1 MDPLFYFHHLQLA
14 MWQSCD
20 IVVKIGV
27 VLDLLL
33 LREDPVE
40 PFHGD
45 FVCVCVCVCL
55 SLSLSLLF
63 LILRVAFFCLIWEY
77 LFVN

>member
-1 MDPLFYFHHLQLA
+1 MSSGIIDQLFYFHHLQLA
-14 MWQSCD
+14 MWQSRD

-33 LREDPVE
+33 LREDPME
-40 PFHGD
+40 PFRGD
-45 FVCVCVCVCL
+45 FV
-55 SLSLSLLF
+55 SLSLLF

-77 LFVN
+77 LFVNWLQDG